1 MKIKFAARM
10 LVAAVLW
17 SSPAF
22 ADKAPISGTIIS
34 MQSVECG
41 SKKKGKPSTSLP
53 CHQYVVRTPTSEY
66 QFRQQ
71 KPAEEHVFPAN
82 TPIQFTLDKN
92 KAKFK
97 VDGKKYEYLVVGTSA
112 LPASH

>member
-1 MKIKFAARM
+1 MNLKS
-10 LVAAVLW
+10 AVLLLAVSVFS
-17 SSPAF
+17 SSPAI
-22 ADKAPISGTIIS
+22 ADKAPISGTIVS
-34 MQSVECG
+34 MQSVECA
-41 SKKKGKPSTSLP
+41 SKKKGKTSTSLL
-53 CHQYVVRTPTSEY
+53 CHQYVVHTATSEY